1 MLPGVDRRGFTPT
14 NDHRTTLSPRSKPA
28 FASEEGR
35 GLQRWDRFATYT
47 EASLGVRSSPY
58 SLAAITHGQN
68 RASLVELIIY
78 HDCLLSARKGI
89 KLNSLAP
96 DVDAMSQSLENRSV
110 SAVQEYFPFYFC
122 RPVVAQ
128 RQIFKHGFG
137 WFGGIVL
144 APVLVRY
151 RRDSIDCHCAP
162 QRYIPYA
169 ADVLANSPCH
179 DQSETRFRCS
189 YRG

>member
-1 MLPGVDRRGFTPT
+1 MDSLPQTITVPP
-14 NDHRTTLSPRSKPA
+14 HLLSPRSKPA

-68 RASLVELIIY
+68 RSSLVVLIIY

-122 RPVVAQ
+122 RP
-128 RQIFKHGFG
+128 
-137 WFGGIVL
+137 L
-144 APVLVRY
+144 LLTC
-151 RRDSIDCHCAP
+151 SDC
-162 QRYIPYA
+162 RA
-169 ADVLANSPCH
+169 ACCCKSAN
-179 DQSETRFRCS
+179 R
-189 YRG
+189 